1 MKANI
6 EILAENYG
14 GFMVHNWQLVLT
26 KGKQEKKFFLGQDVK
41 FCSRVLGMSTSEV
54 VDAIGSSDLYKDE
67 VKIKL
72 AKFIVKRLELTEEA
86 FNLQSWELSCQ

>member
-6 EILAENYG
+6 EIFHENYG

-26 KGKQEKKFFLGQDVK
+26 KGKQEKKFFLGQDSK
-41 FCSRVLGMSTSEV
+41 FCSRVLGMTTSDV
-54 VDAIGSSDLYKDE
+54 VDAVGSSELFKDE

-72 AKFIVKRLELTEEA
+72 ANFIVKRLKLTEEA